1 MQAMNKR
8 KIRIK
13 CWGACVPGVTRCGIN
28 YATARG
34 ERRAEEG
41 DVVDDY
47 IIGSVRWLI
56 ADGHAEYADDAELT
70 GSRDAR
76 AAAIEAH
83 KALVAAGYVAP
94 VEPVLPLPDLSEG
107 GED

>member
-1 MQAMNKR
+1 MANRR

-28 YATARG
+28 YPSAKG

-41 DVVDDY
+41 DVIDDY
-47 IIGSVRWLI
+47 VIGSLRWLVE
-56 ADGHAEYADDAELT
+56 DGHAEYADDAELT

-76 AAAIEAH
+76 EAAIAEH
-83 KALVAAGYVAP
+83 KALVAAGLVA
-94 VEPVLPLPDLSEG
+94 EPTQLIPYGDLSG
-107 GED
+107 GGDD